1 MYRLRLKK
9 GDNYRKEFHLKDSAG
24 AAIDLTG
31 CAVKMQ
37 TRESY
42 NSDVLIE
49 LSTSNGKIELD
60 AENGVIALVFL
71 PDDTASANWKKS
83 IYDIELKNS
92 ADEIQTIISGTVDL
106 YEEVTK

>member
-9 GDNYRKEFHLKDSAG
+9 GDDYRKEFHLKDSAG
-24 AAIDLTG
+24 EAVDLTG
-31 CAVKMQ
+31 CTVKMQ
-37 TRESY
+37 MRESFS
-42 NSDVLIE
+42 SDVLLE

-71 PDDTASANWKKS
+71 PDDTAGANWKKS

-92 ADEIQTIISGTVDL
+92 ANEIQTIISGTVDL